1 MNAAVEG
8 ARPKPR
14 SGDTA
19 PGAGGTPPSTRHKW
33 RRAITAARSVVA
45 VKGGKG
51 RRDDAAEEL
60 RVQTA
65 SKRAEAKAAFLESGG
80 TPEVRTRERFVV
92 DVAVCTDRGTPRGPL
107 PPLRAHCTCISQY
120 TAPASMLLCSDPT
133 CATSTCMVSLSRG
146 RPTALLTE
154 RSQLAR
160 AVCAPQ

>member
-80 TPEVRTRERFVV
+80 TPEVRTRERFVM
-92 DVAVCTDRGTPRGPL
+92 DVAVCRHGHPARTPPPPARTLHLHL
-107 PPLRAHCTCISQY
+107 PVHCTRVY
-120 TAPASMLLCSDPT
+120 APLFGSHMRHEYVHGVAFT
-133 CATSTCMVSLSRG
+133 GSTDLF
-146 RPTALLTE
+146 
-154 RSQLAR
+154 
-160 AVCAPQ
+160 